1 MLTVLNREKVRVLA
15 MNQQTS
21 NVAMITVVDEEDAPR
36 AVAALHSAFIRP
48 VLATSRGRRRR
59 RSDLMSESLRVG

>member
-1 MLTVLNREKVRVLA
+1 VLNREKVRVLA

-21 NVAMITVVDEEDAPR
+21 NVAIISVVHEDDAAR

-48 VLATSRGRRRR
+48 ANTASRSRRR
-59 RSDLMSESLRVG
+59 RSDLLSESLRVG